1 MVKGSWTE
9 STVVI
14 DSLSKKN
21 RGAALARAA
30 GMAMLLPLAFV
41 SCGETVRL
49 VQTSP
54 SGGVVTY
61 PLQPGKSHLAS
72 PLRGEALQRMSQH
85 CAGGYAI
92 IKEGEA
98 KSRTRVQE
106 GIGGEEIIVQ
116 RRWGLQFR
124 CQEELPNDSG
134 SPLDR

>member
-1 MVKGSWTE
+1 
-9 STVVI
+9 
-14 DSLSKKN
+14 
-21 RGAALARAA
+21 
-30 GMAMLLPLAFV
+30 MLLPLAFV

-72 PLRGEALQRMSQH
+72 PLRGDALQRMSRH
-85 CAGGYAI
+85 CAGGYVI

-124 CQEELPNDSG
+124 CQEELPNNSG
-134 SPLDR
+134 SSLDR